1 VEGDRLT
8 TVDISARR
16 GRSEKKRLA
25 ILDAARRLFVQ
36 DGYELTS
43 VDAIAAR
50 AGVSKRTVYDH
61 FGDKERIHSAVLEQ
75 VTETLTASVR
85 AALEDELTGD
95 CDVRAGLLAFVRR
108 VAAEALPSSDYV
120 DFRLLTTSSSPR
132 RRNFRS
138 TSGGPKEMFIR
149 RIEDFV
155 AAGALR
161 TDHPRRAAEH
171 FIALTFHLALDTLEP
186 TESGA
191 WDAVDE
197 VLVDGVDAFLRAY
210 R

>member
-1 VEGDRLT
+1 MT
-8 TVDISARR
+8 AVDIPTRR

-25 ILDAARRLFVQ
+25 ILEAARRLFVR

-61 FGDKERIHSAVLEQ
+61 FGDKNRIYSAVLEQ
-75 VTETLTASVR
+75 VTEALTAAVE
-85 AALEDELTGD
+85 AALQDELTGD

-108 VAAEALPSSDYV
+108 VATEALPSSDFV
-120 DFRLLTTSSSPR
+120 DFRFLTTSGSPR
-132 RRNFRS
+132 GRNFRS
-138 TSGGPKEMFIR
+138 TSDGPKEMFIR
-149 RIEDFV
+149 RIESLV

-161 TDHPRRAAEH
+161 AEHPRRAAEH
-171 FIALTFHLALDTLEP
+171 FIALTFHLALDTLDP

-197 VLVDGVDAFLRAY
+197 VFVDGVDAFLRAY